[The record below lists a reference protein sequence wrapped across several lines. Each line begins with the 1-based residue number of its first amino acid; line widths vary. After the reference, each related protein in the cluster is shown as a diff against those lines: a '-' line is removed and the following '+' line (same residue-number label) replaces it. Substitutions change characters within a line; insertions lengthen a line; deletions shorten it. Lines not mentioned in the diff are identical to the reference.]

1 MFMFC
6 FRPHLG
12 AAIHAQAWVLR
23 RCISTFNLIVRKN
36 CFPRDPEIRRIFK
49 ALDMEIPGSSR
60 EDLGSGSDGS
70 LTDDGDDAS
79 SSSSI
84 VGEGGEEEDPEVDGL
99 VEPLSTVGVAP
110 TPAPVEEDVPSGT
123 VEEDVPTGTVEED
136 VPTGTV
142 EEDVPTGTVEEDVP
156 TGTFQEVASTESDGS
171 KDVEASTEEPMCNFA
186 AFIC

>member
-1 MFMFC
+1 
-6 FRPHLG
+6 
-12 AAIHAQAWVLR
+12 
-23 RCISTFNLIVRKN
+23 
-36 CFPRDPEIRRIFK
+36 
-49 ALDMEIPGSSR
+49 MEIPGSSR

>member
-1 MFMFC
+1 MFMFY
-6 FRPHLG
+6 FRPRLG

-84 VGEGGEEEDPEVDGL
+84 VGEGGEEEDREVDGL

-110 TPAPVEEDVPSGT
+110 TPVEEDVPSGT
-123 VEEDVPTGTVEED
+123 VEEDVPTGTVEE
-136 VPTGTV
+136 VAPTTH
-142 EEDVPTGTVEEDVP
+142 TVEEDVP

-171 KDVEASTEEPMCNFA
+171 KDVEASSEEPMCNFA